1 MKAMGN
7 RLSPHEV
14 KNIEI
19 LHLPVE
25 EQEYDVVVEEVPD
38 ITLSVQEASELNQA
52 TAVSVSVSDSE
63 ENDDDTPG
71 SVNELAETSEIDDSD
86 IATKFDI
93 LPEAQIDS
101 FKETESESASEYL
114 EEETISDPEIL
125 PEIQIESSKESG
137 SSAKAKKSDLS
148 AEAAS
153 ERVSDVQDEN
163 VKEPEKPVKKIDFE
177 ITNPDDLDIDD
188 KGQIG
193 LF

>member
-1 MKAMGN
+1 MT
-7 RLSPHEV
+7 
-14 KNIEI
+14 IETKFDKGEMAFFI
-19 LHLPVE
+19 DDESIVSFPVSGIY
-25 EQEYDVVVEEVPD
+25 YDNGIISYSFTTLRALTNLDKDKVVRRNE
-38 ITLSVQEASELNQA
+38 SKCFK
-52 TAVSVSVSDSE
+52 
-63 ENDDDTPG
+63 

-125 PEIQIESSKESG
+125 PEIQIESSKQSG

-153 ERVSDVQDEN
+153 ERVSEVQDEN